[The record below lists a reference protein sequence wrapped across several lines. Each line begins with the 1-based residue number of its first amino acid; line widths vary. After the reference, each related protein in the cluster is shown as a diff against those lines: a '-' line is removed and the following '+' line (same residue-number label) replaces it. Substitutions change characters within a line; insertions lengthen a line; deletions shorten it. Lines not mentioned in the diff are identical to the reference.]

1 MKDFDKSRFK
11 SYYCENRHSVSFA
24 CFFLVIAYGIKIF
37 QIMFSHDTEAII
49 SVPES
54 LYNSW
59 MTMGRYGLIFLKKL
73 LGIYTFNPYLAAILM
88 FFSMVGAVVV

>member
-1 MKDFDKSRFK
+1 
-11 SYYCENRHSVSFA
+11 
-24 CFFLVIAYGIKIF
+24 
-37 QIMFSHDTEAII
+37 MFSHDTEAII

-88 FFSMVGAVVV
+88 FFSMVGAVVVWGYLFYILKEETNMYSKVS